1 MIITPHTN
9 IKLLKCPLELDNK
22 NQITFADTSAQYNY
36 FSSLDHL
43 DLENA
48 YYQRKDGYIYFPE
61 VIENLYDYN
70 YVMYQNNDYDN
81 KWFYAFITSMDY
93 LNDSI
98 TRIGITTDV
107 FQTWQFDITYKA
119 SYIEREM
126 IDIAADV
133 PGANLV
139 PEGLEA
145 GEFKVNATASV
156 ADLEAYPVVAYTND
170 TINIMGTVY
179 DITLTGSSYYQPVNG
194 IETCLYYLVAT
205 TAAGWSD
212 LVYSLQQYGNQSE
225 FVAATFTVPKL
236 ATTGIL
242 HGLYDTSSAT
252 PTTPVDLNGIFALY
266 NKATATTKTLTATPA
281 SLDGY
286 TPKNNKVRQY
296 PYMYIGFNPPNGTS
310 KVYRY
315 EDFSNGTP
323 SFKFISE
330 INPNPSVYVIPQN
343 YRGKSGDSLSDT
355 ASLNGYPQLASR
367 VDVYNSWL
375 AENSGIINV
384 ESSQKYFNAQLDF
397 TTNTVNTVGGLLNT
411 LTGASKGNPGQGIGE
426 MISGATSLKAGAGN
440 YDAYVALLNAQK
452 ERQALLPDNVSL
464 GGSNATLLG
473 YDLMDDNIFTR
484 YTIKY
489 QFAKRID
496 DYFSMYGY
504 ATNELKSPNI
514 NNRPYWNYI
523 KTAGINILADIPQED
538 LQTIKNI
545 FDNGVTLWH
554 NTSYFLDYTQNNKY
568 VPTP

>member
-22 NQITFADTSAQYNY
+22 NQITFSNTTDQYNY

-70 YVMYQNNDYDN
+70 YVMYQNNDYGN

-93 LNDSI
+93 LNDSV

-126 IDIAADV
+126 INISDDV

-145 GEFKVNATASV
+145 GEFKIGASANV
-156 ADLEAYPVVAYTND
+156 SDLEAYPVVAYTKD
-170 TINIMGTVY
+170 TIKIMGTTY
-179 DITLTGSSYYQPVNG
+179 DITLTGSSYYNPVNG
-194 IETCLYYLVAT
+194 IDTCLYYLVAT
-205 TAAGWSD
+205 NDAAWND
-212 LVYSLQQYGNQSE
+212 LIWSLQTYDNQSE

-236 ATTGIL
+236 ATTGIT
-242 HGLYDTSSAT
+242 HQLYDFN
-252 PTTPVDLNGIFALY
+252 TTDPADLGGIFALY
-266 NKATATTKTLTATPA
+266 NRATATTKTLTSTPT

-296 PYMYIGFNPPNGTS
+296 PYMYLGFNPPNGTS

-315 EDFSNGTP
+315 EDFTNGTP
-323 SFKFISE
+323 SFKLISE

-367 VDVYNSWL
+367 IDVYNSWL
-375 AENSGIINV
+375 AENSGVLNV

-397 TTNTVNTVGGLLNT
+397 VSNTVSTVSGLFNT
-411 LTGASKGNPGQGIGE
+411 LTGMGKGNPGQGITE
-426 MISGATSLKAGAGN
+426 MISGATSLKSGAGN

-473 YDLMDDNIFTR
+473 YELMDDNIFTR

-496 DYFSMYGY
+496 DFFSMYGY
-504 ATNELKSPNI
+504 ATNELKVPNI

-554 NTSYFLDYTQNNKY
+554 DTSHFLDYTQNNKY